1 MTSLRIPTE
10 STEKSKRITMAGSF
24 ADPAKPL
31 WMAHGILMILAW
43 GFFIPVGTSFAVY
56 RRYVG
61 KSILKK
67 ETSFYPMHRNFQTIG
82 FLFTFIAFGLAA
94 AGR

>member
-1 MTSLRIPTE
+1 MTPHFSQEITE
-10 STEKSKRITMAGSF
+10 RFKTFSMAFGDEGK
-24 ADPAKPL
+24 AY

-43 GFFIPVGTSFAVY
+43 GFFIPVGTSIAVY

-82 FLFTFIAFGLAA
+82 FLLTFLAFGLAA